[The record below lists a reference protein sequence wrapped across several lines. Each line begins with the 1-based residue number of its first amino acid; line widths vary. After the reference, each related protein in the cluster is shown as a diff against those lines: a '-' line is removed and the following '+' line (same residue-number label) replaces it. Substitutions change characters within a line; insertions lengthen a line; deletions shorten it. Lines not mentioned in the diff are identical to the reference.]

1 VIVDTSVWIEFFRGT
16 GSGAHRALE
25 DRIRTGAPIV
35 VPDVVLSEVLVGTTD
50 EAAAARLEQTLVQF
64 EIAPVAP
71 VADARSAAQ
80 IHRACRRQ
88 GEMVRNLGDC
98 YVAAA
103 ALRLQLPI
111 LHRDR
116 DFEVMARIV
125 GVATVSMLD
134 L

>member
-1 VIVDTSVWIEFFRGT
+1 MIVDTSVWIEFFRGT
-16 GSGAHRALE
+16 GSVAQHVLE
-25 DRIRTGAPIV
+25 ERIRAGARIV

-50 EAAAARLEQTLVQF
+50 ETAAAKLERTLAQF

-80 IHRACRRQ
+80 IQRACRRQ
-88 GEMVRNLGDC
+88 GETVRSLIDC

-103 ALRLQLPI
+103 AMRMGIPV

-125 GVATVSMLD
+125 GIATVSTLGP
-134 L
+134 